1 MMPELEHSQ
10 KRCHLWA
17 ASHFI
22 SMSGAQGRKPH
33 PKSKFSPEEDIVLNR
48 LVFQFGQSDWNLI
61 ARFMPDRNPRQCRER
76 WMKYLS
82 PTNRFEPF
90 RPEEDELL
98 RRLYRQFGAKWVKI
112 SRFFQRR
119 TDIQVKNRWLVLM
132 RKDNK
137 QGQVEK
143 ASSPVMSLPE
153 PESPPVANLC
163 TVNDIDL
170 NPVQFDID
178 LWSQIDI
185 PTWHMDEVGWGI

>member
-1 MMPELEHSQ
+1 M
-10 KRCHLWA
+10 A
-17 ASHFI
+17 TN
-22 SMSGAQGRKPH
+22 QGRKPH

-48 LVFQFGQSDWNLI
+48 LVYQLGQNDWNLI
-61 ARFMPDRNPRQCRER
+61 AKFMPDRNPRQCRER
-76 WMKYLS
+76 WIKYLS

-132 RKDNK
+132 RKENK
-137 QGQVEK
+137 QGQAEPVE
-143 ASSPVMSLPE
+143 APMPVVPEPEVKPISDISAINDSLPE
-153 PESPPVANLC
+153 
-163 TVNDIDL
+163 L
-170 NPVQFDID
+170 NPLDFDMD

-185 PTWHMDEVGWGI
+185 PTWRVDDIAWNI